1 MIRRVALVVFLVSTL
16 LLSQS
21 APSPQFDG
29 KSWWGY
35 VKVLAADDMEGRET
49 GSEGLRKAQ
58 AYVVDELKK
67 NGIEPAGSDG
77 YYQSVK
83 LRSRQIQEDQ
93 SSLALVHGG
102 KTQPL
107 VLGDD
112 AMFSTRVDLAPTVEA
127 PLVFVGYGL
136 RVPEMQYDDLS
147 GLDLKGKV
155 AVLLV
160 GSPGQMPSALAS
172 HYQSL
177 AERWKGFQQA
187 GVIGIVTIQNPAAM
201 DIPWER
207 QRLARTRPSM
217 SLADPALD
225 DAVGQKLAVIFNPA
239 RAQKLFEGTGHS
251 FDEIAALGKDR
262 KPLPRFP
269 LNASIKAH
277 ATMLTKEVDSAN
289 IVAKIPGSDPVL
301 KDEYVVLSAHL
312 DHLGIGEPIRG
323 DRIYNGAMDNASGSA
338 VLLDTAAS
346 LKRSSEKMKRSVLFL
361 FLTAEEKGLLGSKY
375 FAAHPTVPPGSMIAN
390 INIDMF
396 LPIFPLKLLTVY
408 GLAES
413 DLGDLARDVA
423 QSQGLHVQPDP
434 EPLRNAFI
442 RSDQYNFIRHGIPAI
457 AMKVGFEKGSPEE
470 KIEHAWLTERYH
482 APSDDLD
489 QPVDLAAAG
498 KYEDVIRA
506 LLVTVSNSNGR
517 PQWKQDSFFRR
528 FAEAKRAG
536 GD

>member
-1 MIRRVALVVFLVSTL
+1 M
-16 LLSQS
+16 
-21 APSPQFDG
+21 
-29 KSWWGY
+29 
-35 VKVLAADDMEGRET
+35 KVLAADDMEGRET
-49 GSEGLRKAQ
+49 GSEGLRRAS
-58 AYVVDELKK
+58 AYVVDQLKK
-67 NGIEPAGSDG
+67 NGLEPAGSDG
-77 YYQSVK
+77 FYQPVK
-83 LRSRQIQEDQ
+83 LQSRQIVEDQ
-93 SSLALVHGG
+93 SSLALVRNG

-112 AMFSTRVDLAPTVEA
+112 AMFSTRAALAPHLEA
-127 PLVFVGYGL
+127 PLVFAGYGL
-136 RVPEMQYDDLS
+136 RVPEMHYDDLA

-160 GSPGQMPSALAS
+160 GSPEQMPSALAS

-177 AERWKGFQQA
+177 GERWKAFQQA
-187 GVIGIVTIQNPAAM
+187 GAIGIVTIQNPAAM

-217 SLADPALD
+217 SLVDPALD
-225 DAVGQKLAVIFNPA
+225 DAAGEQLAITFNPA
-239 RAQKLFEGTGHS
+239 RAQKLFEGTGHT
-251 FDEIAALGKDR
+251 FDEIAALGKER

-269 LNASIKAH
+269 LNLSIDAY
-277 ATMLTKEVDSAN
+277 ATLRTQELDSAN
-289 IVAKIPGSDPVL
+289 ILARLPGSDPAL
-301 KDEYVVLSAHL
+301 RNEYVVLSAHL
-312 DHLGIGEPIRG
+312 DHLGVGAPIRG

-346 LKRSSEKMKRSVLFL
+346 LRRSPEKLKRSVLFL

-375 FAAHPTVPPGSMIAN
+375 FAARPTVSPGSIIAN

-396 LPIFPLKLLTVY
+396 LPIFPLRVLTVY

-413 DLGDLARDVA
+413 DLGDLVTEVAR
-423 QSQGLHVQPDP
+423 SQGLRVQPDP

-457 AMKVGFEKGSPEE
+457 AMKVGFEKNSPEE
-470 KIEHAWLTERYH
+470 KAAHDWLTERYH

-506 LLVTVSNSNGR
+506 LLVTVSNTDR
-517 PQWKQDSFFRR
+517 PPQWKQNSFFRR
-528 FAEAKRAG
+528 FAGTDRAG
-536 GD
+536 D